1 MTLQNNNPAFLHFN
15 ITKLSTATEKTTS
28 GLEDK
33 DCTMDTIDT
42 MDTMDTID
50 TMDTMDTVDT
60 MDTIDTVLLS

>member
-15 ITKLSTATEKTTS
+15 ITKSSTATEKTTL

-42 MDTMDTID
+42 MDTMDT
-50 TMDTMDTVDT
+50 M
-60 MDTIDTVLLS
+60 DTVLLS